1 LLLGAVFLIDARQGA
16 TPAGSLGI
24 PLPTDTQERST
35 QPKAPP
41 VDAAMKSA
49 SAWMALLDSEDWART
64 WDESHTVVRT
74 LVSRQTWIGMCSELR
89 RVEAAERGA
98 PISRQPVGAEYISN
112 LPMGLGDGIGVVFR
126 SKYEKGEYPGPRL
139 LLAKDKDG
147 SWRIVRSDK
156 Q

>member
-1 LLLGAVFLIDARQGA
+1 
-16 TPAGSLGI
+16 
-24 PLPTDTQERST
+24 
-35 QPKAPP
+35 
-41 VDAAMKSA
+41 
-49 SAWMALLDSEDWART
+49 MALLDSADWART